1 MSKKFKIVLL
11 SLGTL
16 IALAY
21 LFRGP
26 EWPEEQMLSSQLQIL
41 SSPIDPFV
49 ALAERPWDEKLHEKI
64 LPELKG
70 WEKLPKFEDFPATEF
85 FSNKKIV
92 VDINS
97 DPIGRTYRSA
107 IRSDIESFGIN
118 FAGKYS
124 IAEWGCGSGCQDGVI
139 VDADSGRIYRLPG
152 VPMVNG
158 HEARKDSRLFVQ
170 NPLTVGSGWMNDWF
184 KMRYW
189 EWVGKSF
196 KFLGEYKVDLAKKEI
211 IKVK

>member
-1 MSKKFKIVLL
+1 MVLL
-11 SLGTL
+11 SLGVFVG
-16 IALAY
+16 LAY

-26 EWPEEQMLSSQLQIL
+26 EWPEQNLLGQPQIFAG
-41 SSPIDPFV
+41 PFSGPETTDAFL

-70 WEKLPKFEDFPATEF
+70 WKKLPKFEDFPATEF
-85 FSNKKIV
+85 SSNKKII

-107 IRSDIESFGIN
+107 IRGDVESFGIN

-124 IAEWGCGSGCQDGVI
+124 TADWGCGSGCQDGVI
-139 VDADSGRIYRLPG
+139 VDADSGHIYRLPG

-158 HEARKDSRLFVQ
+158 YEARKNSRLLIQ

-189 EWVGKSF
+189 EWDGNSF
-196 KFLGEYKVDLAKKEI
+196 KLLGMFKVDLEKKEI
-211 IKVK
+211 VEE